1 MKLNS
6 TNNKQ
11 AVYVSYSKKFS
22 FLLVF
27 LVDLKLLFHGCK
39 ISNDMDIFLIFRWKE
54 VLSAKSSDNQ
64 NRMGKLIQRFPTA
77 AASVMDRCIQRSLPQ
92 RSITYDFRLLDPG
105 PDDQSGLNA
114 EPFFGLMFMV
124 KHKQTDLLVHDLSRK
139 LLKIKWRS
147 YGWFVYWTNLAL
159 FSLFLTFMT
168 YFMLTQRKLV
178 TLKPQNNADSDDDND
193 DDFMQKD
200 AFHNATGFLILIF
213 ASFHLVKEIYQ
224 IFTQR
229 MGYFKQWTN
238 ALEWVLY
245 LSTIMFVIPYV
256 FPSAS
261 KLRGDPRISWQM
273 GTVAVFLGY
282 INLILFVQTLNYV
295 GIYVTMFF
303 RVATTVLKTIGLFTL
318 FAVAFSVVFYILFR
332 EQVGHYI
339 LKLFTAIGRT
349 QKRMNGENVSQNFEE
364 RLFIITS

>member
-1 MKLNS
+1 MD
-6 TNNKQ
+6 TFF
-11 AVYVSYSKKFS
+11 VS
-22 FLLVF
+22 
-27 LVDLKLLFHGCK
+27 
-39 ISNDMDIFLIFRWKE
+39 RWKE
-54 VLSAKSSDNQ
+54 VLSAKSSDDQ

-147 YGWFVYWTNLAL
+147 YGWFIYWTNLAL
-159 FSLFLTFMT
+159 FSLFLSLMT

-178 TLKPQNNADSDDDND
+178 TLQPQNNADSDDDND
-193 DDFMQKD
+193 NNFMHKD
-200 AFHNATGFLILIF
+200 AFHDATGFLILIF

-245 LSTIMFVIPYV
+245 LSTIMFVLPYV

-282 INLILFVQTLNYV
+282 MNLILFVQTLNHV

-332 EQVGHYI
+332 EQVRHYI
-339 LKLFTAIGRT
+339 VNLFTTIGRT
-349 QKRMNGENVSQNFEE
+349 QKRRNGENVYQNFEE
-364 RLFIITS
+364 RLFIYH